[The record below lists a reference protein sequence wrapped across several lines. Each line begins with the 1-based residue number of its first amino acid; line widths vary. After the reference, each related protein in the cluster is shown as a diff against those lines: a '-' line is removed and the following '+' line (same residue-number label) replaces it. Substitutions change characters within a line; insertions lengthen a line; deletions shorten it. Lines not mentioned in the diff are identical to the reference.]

1 MDDNN
6 TNNSPGFGKS
16 IASWI
21 VYLILLMIL
30 IILLNVIGVLL
41 DINSGGSKLI
51 ILMVSLFVAKEIGKV
66 FDKRVLKIVKE
77 EQQEQKDQE

>member
-1 MDDNN
+1 MDENN
-6 TNNSPGFGKS
+6 TNKSPGLGKT

-21 VYLILLMIL
+21 VYLILLLIM

-51 ILMVSLFVAKEIGKV
+51 ILIISLFVAKEIGKV

-77 EQQEQKDQE
+77 EQKDQEQA